1 MAYADFATI
10 GLGIRPDP
18 EVRATSVN
26 EVPRP
31 RSESARPAAGALPA
45 SSPFDCWV
53 GIPRPLRKH
62 RELVGAERAFALA
75 DWVEDVGAM
84 NLASEL
90 LRTRE
95 VLADVLRLLRQCGVD
110 PVAEFERAAA
120 AERAAVGA
128 PENPGTGA
136 PGGDMLAACQEPTS
150 TTVPRPGPTPPGPR
164 IPQPLPGPQ
173 SLPGPPS

>member
-1 MAYADFATI
+1 M
-10 GLGIRPDP
+10 
-18 EVRATSVN
+18 N

-31 RSESARPAAGALPA
+31 RSESARSAAGALPA

-95 VLADVLRLLRQCGVD
+95 VLADMLRLLRQCGVD

-128 PENPGTGA
+128 AENPGTGA

-150 TTVPRPGPTPPGPR
+150 TTVPRPDPAPPGPR